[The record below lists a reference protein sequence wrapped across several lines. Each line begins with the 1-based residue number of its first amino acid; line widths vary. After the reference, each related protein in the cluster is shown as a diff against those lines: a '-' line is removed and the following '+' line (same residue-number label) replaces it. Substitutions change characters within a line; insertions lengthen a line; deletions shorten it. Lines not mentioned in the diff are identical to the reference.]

1 MNFQD
6 IFYCERILSMEELSP
21 GYDDHASDVWCVKT
35 EKRDVIVRASGIQ
48 DVMCAGAFFGSLNI
62 LFGIDPRNVHALEAI
77 NHTLS
82 ALNAFKYPK
91 ILEIHEM
98 DRAYAV
104 VELLPGTTLRTF
116 TELSD
121 DELRKF
127 GRNLA
132 KVHSCKFNYWGNPAG
147 TFVVEMDQ
155 VDSHVARSMK
165 RIIDEF
171 YLDNRKIV
179 EYLPE
184 MQRILWDMPAPENS
198 SFVLFDIDPT
208 QFLVDHGIIT
218 GLVDTEA
225 YVIAPREFDFIALE
239 YVLNGRSAE
248 LISEGYETIMAL
260 PDLKPVR
267 TVYRYLC
274 RLIEIQGDDDMDDWL
289 AQPSLF
295 G

>member
-1 MNFQD
+1 
-6 IFYCERILSMEELSP
+6 
-21 GYDDHASDVWCVKT
+21 
-35 EKRDVIVRASGIQ
+35 
-48 DVMCAGAFFGSLNI
+48 
-62 LFGIDPRNVHALEAI
+62 
-77 NHTLS
+77 
-82 ALNAFKYPK
+82 
-91 ILEIHEM
+91 M

-147 TFVVEMDQ
+147 TFAVEMHL
-155 VDSHVARSMK
+155 VNSHVVRSMK
-165 RIIDEF
+165 RIVDEF

-184 MQRILWDMPAPENS
+184 MQRILRDMPAPENS

-274 RLIEIQGDDDMDDWL
+274 RLLEIQGDDDMDDWL
-289 AQPSLF
+289 VQPILF